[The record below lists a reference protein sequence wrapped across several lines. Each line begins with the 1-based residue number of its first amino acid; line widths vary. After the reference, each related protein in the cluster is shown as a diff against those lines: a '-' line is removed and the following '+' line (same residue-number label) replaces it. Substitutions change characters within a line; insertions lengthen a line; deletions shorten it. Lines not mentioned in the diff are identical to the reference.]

1 MKKAVNKKRKFSPIE
16 RSNFRAFYIFMA
28 PFLLMFLV
36 YRLFPMAWGMYISF
50 TNYSGFNMGSLK
62 MVGFK
67 NYVRALTDSQALF
80 SFGRTLLIG
89 LIVIPGSMIICNTM
103 AIALSMKFKGVG
115 ILRTIFYIPSIL
127 PAVAVGTMWNGMF
140 LRDGGVFNELRNLF
154 GLKPINWL
162 GYDYIFLSLIIM
174 MLWGSGGSV
183 LNNISSIKNISQELF
198 ESARL
203 DGAGN
208 LAIIRYIILPMTAPM
223 NYMALVTGI
232 ISSLQLFSQPIML
245 SGVGMSSVPLQPVY
259 TYMVHTYQQIFANL
273 RYGYGLALTWI
284 VFFIMMISTL
294 ATRKFGD
301 KLSENVSM

>member
-1 MKKAVNKKRKFSPIE
+1 MKKREKIGLSPLE
-16 RSNFRAFYIFMA
+16 KSNCRAFYVFMA
-28 PFLLMFLV
+28 PFLLMFLI
-36 YRLFPMAWGMYISF
+36 YRLFPMVWGLYISF
-50 TNYSGFNMGSLK
+50 TNYSGFNIGSLK
-62 MVGFK
+62 NVGFK
-67 NYVRALTDSQALF
+67 NYLRMFSDSQAFYSL
-80 SFGRTLLIG
+80 GRTLLIAV
-89 LIVIPGSMIICNTM
+89 IVIPGTLIICNSM

-115 ILRTIFYIPSIL
+115 VLRTIFYLPSII

-140 LRDGGVFNELRNLF
+140 LRDGGVFNEL
-154 GLKPINWL
+154 LKLLGIEPINWL
-162 GYDYIFLSLIIM
+162 GYEYILFSLILM
-174 MLWGSGGSV
+174 MLWSSGGGV
-183 LNNISSIKNISQELF
+183 LNNISAIKNISVEMV

-208 LAIIRYIILPMTAPM
+208 WGVIRYIIIPMTAPM

-232 ISSLQLFSQPIML
+232 ISSLQLFSEPIML

-284 VFFIMMISTL
+284 VFTIMMVSTL

-301 KLSENVSM
+301 KLSENISM

>member
-1 MKKAVNKKRKFSPIE
+1 MRKKSHEKIKLSPME
-16 RSNFRAFYIFMA
+16 KSNARAFYIFMF
-28 PFLLMFLV
+28 PFLLLFLV
-36 YRLFPMAWGMYISF
+36 YRLFPMAWGMYMSF
-50 TNYSGFNMGSLK
+50 TNYSGFNIGSLK

-67 NYVRALTDSQALF
+67 NYIRAFSDSQALY
-80 SFGRTLLIG
+80 SLGRTFLIG
-89 LIVIPGSMIICNTM
+89 VIVIPGSMIICNTM

-140 LRDGGVFNELRNLF
+140 LRDGGVFNEL
-154 GLKPINWL
+154 LKFLGIEPINWL

-208 LAIIRYIILPMTAPM
+208 LAVIRYIILPMTAPM

-232 ISSLQLFSQPIML
+232 IRSLQLFSEPIML

-259 TYMVHTYQQIFANL
+259 TYMVHTYQQIFSNL

-284 VFFIMMISTL
+284 VFFIMLTATL
-294 ATRKFGD
+294 VTRKFGD
-301 KLSENVSM
+301 KLSENISM